1 MASLQKDYDDIKL
14 DGRIYTPEHIVKKM
28 LDELEY
34 NNSSILGK
42 KILDPACGDGRFL
55 CEVAKRI
62 IEFSSKEDL
71 VKNLKCI
78 FGFELNR
85 KSVVE
90 CKTNLNELIK
100 DLDISVDWNIKCCDS
115 LKQKYPYYFDF
126 IIANPPYVRIQHML
140 EDYRKFLQQNFNYCK
155 KGATD
160 LYIAFFELSLRM
172 MKNEGKAAFIT
183 PNSYFSTQTA
193 YIMRNDFAKKKYI
206 SKIINYNEIQ
216 IFENASTYSA
226 ITYFD
231 KKKHDSFIY
240 QKALTIDTFKEIEL
254 NISDIQVGDFW
265 VFSFDTDKEKTD
277 TKLGDICSIFTGIA
291 TLSDSIYIMNLVEEK
306 EHTIILKS
314 LHDGNVEIEKNIL
327 KPCIKASKYKDS
339 NDPISSYAI
348 FPYIQA
354 NNKSVII
361 SEDDLEN
368 NYPLAYKYLLT
379 VKHLLDKRDNGKP
392 NPIAWYAYGRTQAL
406 DSCFGEKII
415 FSPINKNPN
424 FIKCNHKD
432 AIFYSGYAIK
442 YKGDYDKLLS
452 VLNSVKM
459 KQFVDESARDF
470 RSGWKSYNKSI
481 IQHFP
486 VDLSEI

>member
-1 MASLQKDYDDIKL
+1 MASLQKEYDDIKL

-28 LDELEY
+28 LDDLDFQ
-34 NNSSILGK
+34 NSSILGK

-78 FGFELNR
+78 FGLEINR
-85 KSVVE
+85 ESVRE
-90 CKTNLNELIK
+90 CKDNLNELIK
-100 DLDISVDWNIKCCDS
+100 DLNIKIEWNIKCCNS
-115 LKQKYPYYFDF
+115 LQQKYPYYFDF
-126 IIANPPYVRIQHML
+126 IVANPPYVRIQHML
-140 EDYRKFLQQNFNYCK
+140 EEDRKFLQDNFKYCK

-172 MKNEGKAAFIT
+172 LKNDGKCAFIT
-183 PNSYFSTQTA
+183 PNSFFSTQTA
-193 YIMRNDFAKKKYI
+193 QIMRDDFAKKKHI

-231 KKKHDSFIY
+231 KKKNNTFIY

-254 NISDIQVGDFW
+254 KLSDIQMGGFW
-265 VFSFDTDKEKTD
+265 SFSFDIDKKKTD
-277 TKLGDICSIFTGIA
+277 TKLGDICSIYTGIA
-291 TLSDSIYIMNLVEEK
+291 TLSDSVYIMSVVEEK
-306 EHTIILKS
+306 EDTIILKS
-314 LHDGNVEIEKNIL
+314 SNVGNVEIEKSIL
-327 KPCIKASKYKDS
+327 KPSIKASKYKNAD
-339 NDPISSYAI
+339 DPITSYAI
-348 FPYIQA
+348 FPYVQV

-361 SEDDLEN
+361 SEDDLQN
-368 NYPLAYKYLLT
+368 NYPLAYNYLLS

-392 NPIAWYAYGRTQAL
+392 NPISWYAFGRTQAL
-406 DSCFGEKII
+406 DTCFGEKII
-415 FSPINKNPN
+415 FSPINNKPN
-424 FIKCNHKD
+424 FIKCNRED

-452 VLNSVKM
+452 VLNSSRM
-459 KQFVDESARDF
+459 MQFVEESARDY
-470 RSGWKSYNKSI
+470 RSGWKCYSKSI

-486 VDLSEI
+486 IDLSEI